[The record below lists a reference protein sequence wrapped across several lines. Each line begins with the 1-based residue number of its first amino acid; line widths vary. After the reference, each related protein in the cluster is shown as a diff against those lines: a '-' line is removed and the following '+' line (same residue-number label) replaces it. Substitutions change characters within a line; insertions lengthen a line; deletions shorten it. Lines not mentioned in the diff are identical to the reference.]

1 MNMRKKENILIQQ
14 RISTTIAVIGFL
26 VTFTNIIRNLYFRE
40 KDFFNLI
47 LDDPSISLVFLFSLI
62 LLLSRKSTKAAVQ
75 YLQILIFLAN
85 AALSL
90 IDEYD
95 AFHGMGFIIL
105 TLLLAY
111 RYDMLKNHTK
121 IKLISL
127 AVFTLFF
134 LEFSIHLSGYDQIG
148 SSLNMILFL
157 IFFLSIIYLIY
168 MSEINHLLKIEKS
181 YYKRISS
188 MEEEKIKLIEEI
200 SNHRNEINEKE
211 KQLSGLEER
220 ISEIGFSTKPL
231 DLKEDYL
238 ITAREEDVIREFC
251 NNPQLKT
258 KEIASNLNMG
268 LGTVKHHFNN
278 IFKKMGVR
286 SRSELLYK
294 CKWNFQSE

>member
-1 MNMRKKENILIQQ
+1 
-14 RISTTIAVIGFL
+14 
-26 VTFTNIIRNLYFRE
+26 
-40 KDFFNLI
+40 
-47 LDDPSISLVFLFSLI
+47 
-62 LLLSRKSTKAAVQ
+62 
-75 YLQILIFLAN
+75 
-85 AALSL
+85 
-90 IDEYD
+90 
-95 AFHGMGFIIL
+95 
-105 TLLLAY
+105 
-111 RYDMLKNHTK
+111 
-121 IKLISL
+121 
-127 AVFTLFF
+127 
-134 LEFSIHLSGYDQIG
+134 
-148 SSLNMILFL
+148 
-157 IFFLSIIYLIY
+157 
-168 MSEINHLLKIEKS
+168 
-181 YYKRISS
+181 